1 MLKLG
6 THMDNMLKY
15 SVHVYWNQ
23 AAAAYSSLYFFI
35 FLYLQFPSHFSHRLR
50 GPQC

>member
-6 THMDNMLKY
+6 THMDSGLKY

-23 AAAAYSSLYFFI
+23 AAAAYLFLYFLI
-35 FLYLQFPSHFSHRLR
+35 FLSP
-50 GPQC
+50 